1 MTLTT
6 ATSTTTTSTT
16 TSEIMWP
23 RPASAGCVFCTIVRD
38 TRGCALNQAQRF
50 NFFPASPLCC
60 VTWVLAGEFHV
71 IDQPERMECPGAGAK
86 LPSMAFSGPQLG
98 PLITW
103 NPGETHAIVIT
114 FYPDAF
120 SAMTGLD
127 LSSFTG
133 CIVPADEALPQSILA
148 PCRDFFDAA
157 SRDGVERSLATL
169 EDRIETL
176 WAETRPAEA
185 RSTRWIEQWRK
196 NVVQRAAQTG
206 SGRSQRQ
213 IARRVKSWTGVN
225 ERDLQGLGHTEQ
237 LYARLHAALGEGDV
251 DWAGLAAASGFA
263 DQAHMIRQMRRHT
276 GFTPEQLR
284 QSAASD
290 EAFWGYRLLGQ
301 YFEMPEGR

>member
-1 MTLTT
+1 MN
-6 ATSTTTTSTT
+6 STT

-38 TRGCALNQAQRF
+38 TRGSALDQAERF

-60 VTWVLAGEFHV
+60 VTFVLSGEFHV
-71 IDQPERMECPGAGAK
+71 IDRPEAMEQPWIGAK
-86 LPSMAFSGPQLG
+86 LPRMAFSGAQLR

-127 LSSFTG
+127 LSPFTG
-133 CIVPADEALPQSILA
+133 RTVPADEALPPSVLG

-157 SRDGVERSLATL
+157 SRDGVERSLGIL

-176 WAETRPAEA
+176 WSEMRPAEA

-196 NVVQRAAQTG
+196 SVVQRAAQTG
-206 SGRSQRQ
+206 SGRSSRQ

-237 LYARLHAALGEGDV
+237 LYARLHAALEEGDV

-263 DQAHMIRQMRRHT
+263 DQAHMIRQVRRHT

-284 QSAASD
+284 QSTASD

-301 YFEMPEGR
+301 YFEMPDGR